1 MKTFLIALLTFGVL
15 AAPMAEAGNNKR
27 KPKPHISQVER
38 NHGGYRR
45 NKHIRPNREHRNRW
59 NGNNNRWNGNG
70 NRNRRGNGNINGNNN
85 RWNGGHNNYYY
96 DNRKNYNN
104 NNGGGNFY
112 NDPYFWGGVA
122 GGLIGGAII
131 GNQYYNGPECETI
144 WVEVFVPGYGYQ
156 NQQQVVCN

>member
-1 MKTFLIALLTFGVL
+1 MKTFLIALLAFGVL

-27 KPKPHISQVER
+27 KPKPHISKVER
-38 NHGGYRR
+38 NHGGYRP
-45 NKHIRPNREHRNRW
+45 NKHVRPNREHRNRW
-59 NGNNNRWNGNG
+59 NG

-96 DNRKNYNN
+96 DNRRNYNN

-131 GNQYYNGPECETI
+131 RDQYYYEPECETI
-144 WVEVFVPGYGYQ
+144 WVEVFVPGEGYRNMQ
-156 NQQQVVCN
+156 RVVCD

>member
-1 MKTFLIALLTFGVL
+1 MKKFLVALFAFSIL
-15 AAPMAEAGNNKR
+15 AIPTAEAESGYK
-27 KPKPHISQVER
+27 KPKRHGTVER
-38 NHGGYRR
+38 QYNGGYKPHVRR
-45 NKHIRPNREHRNRW
+45 NGNHNRW
-59 NGNNNRWNGNG
+59 NG

-131 GNQYYNGPECETI
+131 RDQYYYEPECETV
-144 WVEVFVPGYGYQ
+144 WFQVYVPGYGYQ

>member
-1 MKTFLIALLTFGVL
+1 MKTFLIALLAFGVL

-45 NKHIRPNREHRNRW
+45 NKHVRPKNYYNRQ
-59 NGNNNRWNGNG
+59 NG

-131 GNQYYNGPECETI
+131 GNQYYYEPECETV
-144 WVEVFVPGYGYQ
+144 WFEVYVPGYGYQ
-156 NQQQVVCN
+156 NQQQVVCD